1 MWPFGFNTLFHRF
14 QSCRGQG
21 DMKVTDGNPN
31 FYQSGTYYVVKQ
43 EAEHGRD
50 EYIWI
55 RVQCD
60 ENGSGTG

>member
-1 MWPFGFNTLFHRF
+1 
-14 QSCRGQG
+14 
-21 DMKVTDGNPN
+21 MKVTDGNPN